1 MRKWFPTKPSRHSS
15 RTNLRKQSTSKIS
28 EADAWH
34 HFGITEKNS
43 PRCLSTGESFLS
55 VIINCYPS
63 TAACAA
69 ANEDWKSVTYR
80 VSVKYWLLFFDTFCA
95 FLHAHGY
102 KNVLNGRGFSF
113 LCKYFNFGFT
123 LNCSTVVLQSLTV
136 NASWVRRFWLHNT
149 FCIFRVQKYKISL
162 TLYTFYTF
170 FLQNMLVLT

>member
-1 MRKWFPTKPSRHSS
+1 MGLQLR
-15 RTNLRKQSTSKIS
+15 LRK
-28 EADAWH
+28 D
-34 HFGITEKNS
+34 
-43 PRCLSTGESFLS
+43 ES
-55 VIINCYPS
+55 IG
-63 TAACAA
+63 CAA

-113 LCKYFNFGFT
+113 LCKYFNLGFT

-170 FLQNMLVLT
+170 FLQNMFILTWIRPKWHLKSAISVKKETVLGLSLSLDVLIYIIRYSKPKSEDWRFNLSV

>member
-1 MRKWFPTKPSRHSS
+1 MYIKIPRHRKRLRGKP
-15 RTNLRKQSTSKIS
+15 
-28 EADAWH
+28 
-34 HFGITEKNS
+34 
-43 PRCLSTGESFLS
+43 
-55 VIINCYPS
+55 VIISIDYLRSS

>member
-1 MRKWFPTKPSRHSS
+1 MW
-15 RTNLRKQSTSKIS
+15 
-28 EADAWH
+28 A
-34 HFGITEKNS
+34 S
-43 PRCLSTGESFLS
+43 PLTLYESDNYS
-55 VIINCYPS
+55 S

-149 FCIFRVQKYKISL
+149 FCIFCVQKYKISL
-162 TLYTFYTF
+162 TLNSFCSF
-170 FLQNMLVLT
+170 FLQNMLVLTKIKLKWQLKSAISVKRETV